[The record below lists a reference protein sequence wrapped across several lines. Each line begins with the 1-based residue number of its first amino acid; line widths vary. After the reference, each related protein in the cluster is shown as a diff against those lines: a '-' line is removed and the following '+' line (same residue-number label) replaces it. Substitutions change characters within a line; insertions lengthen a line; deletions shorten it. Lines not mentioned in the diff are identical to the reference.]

1 MRRLTAAVVFLAL
14 ALPVAAADDKD
25 DAKKLNGTYAIL
37 EVIVDGKPD
46 DKKKDEVESCA
57 IKDGTVKF
65 KTKNREEKA
74 TFKVDA
80 GKKPAHIDITPKS
93 DKVVQGIYEAKD
105 TDKGLELTVAFAKD
119 ADTRPKDFKGQGK
132 DEIVIK
138 LLRKKEK

>member
-25 DAKKLNGTYAIL
+25 DAKKLNGTYTIL

-80 GKKPAHIDITPKS
+80 GKKPAHIDITPDGEKEL
-93 DKVVQGIYEAKD
+93 VRGIYETKE
-105 TDKGLELTVAFAKD
+105 TDKGLELALAFS
-119 ADTRPKDFKGQGK
+119 TGERPKDFKGGGK
-132 DEIVIK
+132 DQIVVK